1 MSVSN
6 NVVLSEKVQKE
17 LVNITKKRDIVD
29 AIKELINRELKR
41 KKNKYI
47 FMVKNFEKKYNM
59 KFESFEKV
67 YKDREMNYEI
77 EKDYFDWDM
86 AVTVLEDKDYEGW
99 FLI

>member
-1 MSVSN
+1 MSISN

-17 LVNITKKRDIVD
+17 LVNITQKGDIVD
-29 AIKELINRELKR
+29 AIKELINRELIR

-59 KFESFEKV
+59 KFENFEKV

-77 EKDYFDWDM
+77 ERDYFDWDM
-86 AVTVLEDKDYEGW
+86 SVTVLEDIEEEIKEME
-99 FLI
+99 